1 MYGCPYGLIYDS
13 ASTVD
18 EMTGDPRFHYISGV
32 VAERI
37 SEKDGGVEIECRT
50 IDAKKKMAFRGER
63 VFLACGAVQSTRIIM
78 ASKGAFGTQVG
89 MKDSQYFM
97 VPVMRFRDTG
107 GVMEEK
113 LHTLAQAFIEI
124 SDGRVSKRL
133 VHLQVYTYNE
143 LMLQVMKARFGL
155 LYPLARLPIG
165 IAIGRMLLIQGFV
178 HSDSSP
184 KITMTLEKSGKLV
197 IRSSSSPEAKKT
209 VDRIM
214 AKLLGIS
221 GSTGFVPLLPMLS
234 LEMPGKSFHYG
245 SSLPMS
251 QTPGE
256 WESDT
261 LGRPKGFRK
270 VHVVDSSVLP
280 SLPAPTVTFTVMANA
295 YRIGTEYDAIPRAIR
310 PAS

>member
-1 MYGCPYGLIYDS
+1 
-13 ASTVD
+13 
-18 EMTGDPRFHYISGV
+18 
-32 VAERI
+32 
-37 SEKDGGVEIECRT
+37 
-50 IDAKKKMAFRGER
+50 
-63 VFLACGAVQSTRIIM
+63 
-78 ASKGAFGTQVG
+78 
-89 MKDSQYFM
+89 
-97 VPVMRFRDTG
+97 MRFRDTG

-251 QTPGE
+251 ETPGE

-261 LGRPKGFRK
+261 LGRPKGFKK